1 MTETIVYAFT
11 TATCTRC
18 RLFLP
23 TFQAWAAKYGD
34 RADFVVVHLDEATH
48 DVLEQFAVT
57 AVPTVVVLRD
67 EKVVARIVDVPK
79 EDEITRLLQEPPSRQ
94 EG

>member
-1 MTETIVYAFT
+1 
-11 TATCTRC
+11 
-18 RLFLP
+18 
-23 TFQAWAAKYGD
+23 
-34 RADFVVVHLDEATH
+34 
-48 DVLEQFAVT
+48 VT